1 MTTHPFAYTSIQ
13 SASGLTWHMPIVTL
27 SLTYQERNISV
38 SALVD
43 SGAALNILPYDDG
56 LRLGL
61 DWHTQKVP
69 LDVGGLLNCPAYAVL
84 LQAQIAPF
92 SPVNL
97 AFAWVE
103 KPSQQVR
110 TLLGQINFFQEFD
123 VWLSGSQKIFEIA
136 PKGTLIK
143 PTRGKR

>member
-1 MTTHPFAYTSIQ
+1 MITHPFAYTPIQ
-13 SASGLTWHMPIVTL
+13 GVSGLTWHMPIVTL
-27 SLTYQERNISV
+27 SLTHQERRISV

-61 DWHTQKVP
+61 NWQAQTFP

-84 LQAQIAPF
+84 LQAQIDPF

-123 VWLSGSQKIFEIA
+123 VWFSGSQQIFEIA

-143 PTRGKR
+143 PTRDKR